1 MDRER
6 VLTGEA
12 MAIRRSIGS
21 IAVVSENRN
30 VVPPDAY
37 RKFGQDYRDLIARE
51 DIYGFFELMYQI
63 KTNQQANLETA
74 KETTLEI
81 LDGLNDL

>member
-37 RKFGQDYRDLIARE
+37 RKFCQDYRDLIARE